1 MGALGSKDI
10 GSSPERYV
18 ERAREVQEL
27 PNKILHILFSQTDF
41 KDILA
46 LSSIEACPSYI
57 FTTASAL
64 ETLFQKLDIN
74 PLAGKGGEILFA
86 PVARLA
92 PGITPQKESTSE
104 LVERTKRRNEI
115 CLSVAF
121 FYVRVFQIYAALAL
135 TVMNTS
141 PVRRTLYIRQK
152 QTTRKSGPQ
161 PAPLMGG
168 AKRRGLREQKEE
180 SSKWRTPFYEVQRSP
195 FKVLENYFRF
205 EENRATR
212 KTLLHFSAF
221 SSPFGAFDIEWDP
234 TKDTL
239 VGVYTDKRTK
249 TESPHVIV
257 TVEIF
262 KRGGVEEEAV
272 LKFNGTDVITFISS
286 STLGWIVENETTQD
300 QKDRYFAAKID
311 NFFEEFREA
320 IQEGRPIPKTK
331 PSTGQVALGQGT
343 AKSPFY
349 AFEDLKKIFEA
360 YHKGDPKMID
370 FPKAYCI
377 ARAMTLLNPIFN
389 EERLDASQP
398 FRSSVCNKEQD
409 LESLKFMPRSGTY
422 ANTNLYFRSLVA
434 LSYEGYEYN
443 NKEVSLIQ
451 SPTSATLLQ
460 DISRRLATLYNI
472 PGDET
477 VRKSFLTSRIAFKD
491 FDLCGKQQATITFLN
506 DAFRKKF
513 QSDIV
518 MPMLKFQEEHNKKV
532 EEILKRLFTMKDGQL
547 KFSSAISKQGI
558 SAINEIAHEAF
569 KVLTNYYIRSE
580 AFYLKGILT
589 LQNNRGK
596 DYFIFQT

>member
-1 MGALGSKDI
+1 MGAFGSKDSS
-10 GSSPERYV
+10 SSPERYM

-86 PVARLA
+86 PVSRLA
-92 PGITPQKESTSE
+92 PGIVPQKESSIE
-104 LVERTKRRNEI
+104 LVERTKRRNEV

-141 PVRRTLYIRQK
+141 PVRRSLYIRQK
-152 QTTRKSGPQ
+152 QTTRKAGPQ
-161 PAPLMGG
+161 PAPFMGG
-168 AKRRGLREQKEE
+168 AKRRGIREQKEE
-180 SSKWRTPFYEVQRSP
+180 SSKWRTQYYEVLRSP

-205 EENRATR
+205 KKTDSTN

-221 SSPFGAFDIEWDP
+221 VSPYGEFDIEWDP

-239 VGVYTDKRTK
+239 IGVYTDKKRK
-249 TESPHVIV
+249 VVSPHILVN
-257 TVEIF
+257 VEII
-262 KRGGVEEEAV
+262 KRAGNEEEAV
-272 LKFNGTDVITFISS
+272 LKFNNTDIITFESS
-286 STLGWIVENETTQD
+286 QTQGWIVENENTQE
-300 QKDRYFAAKID
+300 QKDRFFANAID
-311 NFFEEFREA
+311 KFFEEFREA
-320 IQEGRPIPKTK
+320 LDEGRPIPKTK
-331 PSTGQVALGQGT
+331 PTGQAALGPSSS
-343 AKSPFY
+343 KSPFY
-349 AFEDLKKIFEA
+349 AFEDLKKIFET
-360 YHKGDPKMID
+360 YHKGDPKLSE

-398 FRSSVCNKEQD
+398 FRSSICNKEQD
-409 LESLKFMPRSGTY
+409 LESLKFMPRAGTY

-443 NKEVSLIQ
+443 NKEVNLIQ
-451 SPTSATLLQ
+451 SITSAALLQ

-472 PGDET
+472 PGDEA

-491 FDLCGKQQATITFLN
+491 FELCGKQQVTITFLN
-506 DAFRKKF
+506 QEFRKKF

-547 KFSSAISKQGI
+547 KFSTIISKQGI

-569 KVLTNYYIRSE
+569 KVLTNYYIKSE
-580 AFYLKGILT
+580 AYYLKGIIT

-596 DYFIFQT
+596 DYFTFTT